1 MPFRGKPDFM
11 IRKALIFL
19 CLMYQ
24 GFFVEASDGGRFL
37 NGGDS
42 IYIKPFSNRPQLTFE
57 FARRTQQFDLVNP
70 ANQRQIVSYQPNTR
84 VNFLG
89 TLDYRWLS
97 LSLGIFSFG
106 AAEHKK
112 KGETEQFAL
121 RFSINGRRIWN
132 SNVFQLF
139 QGYYLSN
146 PQNNIP
152 NWNSQAEIYPQRP
165 DIFTF
170 TWFSNLYYCFSPQ
183 RFSYRAALSQL
194 EQQKQSGGS
203 FIAGLS
209 YRFNL
214 ISSDES
220 QSMIPSVLAADFQPQ
235 NRAVAL
241 RQSTF
246 TFHGGYV
253 HSFVNSK
260 DLFLTLYFLPGIAIE
275 SGAYLPEDKILRIF
289 NSEGAFATEFR
300 FITGY
305 NGDTWFGGL
314 SLHSI
319 AFAGNRSGELWVNTS
334 MGSVR
339 LFCGYR
345 FREID
350 RTKTPRF
357 LRAIGL

>member
-24 GFFVEASDGGRFL
+24 GFFVEASAGDRFL

-42 IYIKPFSNRPQLTFE
+42 VYIKPFSNRPQLTFE

-165 DIFTF
+165 DILTF

-183 RFSYRAALSQL
+183 RFSYRAALWQL

-220 QSMIPSVLAADFQPQ
+220 QSMIPSVLSADFQPQ

>member
-165 DIFTF
+165 DILTF

-183 RFSYRAALSQL
+183 RFSYRAALWQL

-220 QSMIPSVLAADFQPQ
+220 QSMIPSVLSADFQPQ

>member
-183 RFSYRAALSQL
+183 RFSYRAALWQL

>member
-24 GFFVEASDGGRFL
+24 GFFVEASDGDRFL
-37 NGGDS
+37 KGGDS

-220 QSMIPSVLAADFQPQ
+220 QSMIPSVLSADFQPQ